1 MRALLRRPSLLT
13 KFSVLSLLVIVALGI
28 GVGRMLQDR
37 IERRA
42 LLESTK
48 LAETMTTLGMQPIL
62 LPGDLA
68 AGQGDDHLS
77 SLDEQL
83 KLRDLDELGILRLK
97 VFNSDGVIVYSDER
111 SIVGE
116 MHADSPGVRRA
127 LAGEIGS
134 KLTHGTF
141 DTGEGQRALEVYVP
155 LRLGGEGAPDGVV
168 EIYLPY
174 EQVAAAIAEDSR
186 RLYLLLAGGLLL
198 LYATLFRIVAVASRR
213 LRHQALHDDLTDLP
227 NRTLLYDRMEAALT
241 AADRNGEPAALLL
254 VDLDRFKE
262 VNDTLGHDTGDRL
275 LEEVAARLQG
285 VVRRGDTLAR
295 LGGDE
300 FAVLLRGLPDRG
312 MAAELAG
319 RLQEAI
325 GRPFMLNGVSA
336 VLDASIGIAHCPEH
350 GTDVHT
356 LVQRADVAM
365 YDAKRSRTS
374 IETYSSERDPYS
386 AERLQLLGELRS
398 AIGNDELVLHYQPK
412 VDVGTQRVIGVE
424 ALVRW
429 QHPVHG
435 LLGPVEFVPLA
446 ERTGAIGDLTRWVLD
461 NALAQA
467 RVWRDAGQ
475 DLTMA
480 VNLAAANIADA
491 TLPDAVAA
499 LLERHGVPGELLE
512 CEISEHTVMA
522 DPRRA
527 MAILERLRGLGVK
540 LSLDDFGTGHSSLSY
555 LKRLPLDEVKID
567 RSFVMGMTDDDN
579 DAAIVR
585 TTIDLARNLG
595 LEVVAEGVE
604 SQQILNDLSALS
616 CDVAQGF
623 FLSRPLPAAELDG
636 WLAALGYAVSVSLRG
651 PARKPSSSSGSS

>member
-1 MRALLRRPSLLT
+1 M
-13 KFSVLSLLVIVALGI
+13 
-28 GVGRMLQDR
+28 
-37 IERRA
+37 
-42 LLESTK
+42 
-48 LAETMTTLGMQPIL
+48 
-62 LPGDLA
+62 
-68 AGQGDDHLS
+68 
-77 SLDEQL
+77 
-83 KLRDLDELGILRLK
+83 
-97 VFNSDGVIVYSDER
+97 
-111 SIVGE
+111 
-116 MHADSPGVRRA
+116 
-127 LAGEIGS
+127 
-134 KLTHGTF
+134 
-141 DTGEGQRALEVYVP
+141 
-155 LRLGGEGAPDGVV
+155 
-168 EIYLPY
+168 
-174 EQVAAAIAEDSR
+174 
-186 RLYLLLAGGLLL
+186 L
-198 LYATLFRIVAVASRR
+198 LYATLFRIVAVASRT

-227 NRTLLYDRMEAALT
+227 NRALLYDRIEDALAA
-241 AADRNGEPAALLL
+241 AERSGEPAALLL
-254 VDLDRFKE
+254 IDLDRFKE
-262 VNDTLGHDTGDRL
+262 VNDTLGHDSGDRL
-275 LEEVAARLQG
+275 LEEVAVRLRE

-300 FAVLLRGLPDRG
+300 FAVLLRAVPHRG
-312 MAAELAG
+312 VAAELAA
-319 RLQEAI
+319 RLQDALA
-325 GRPFMLNGVSA
+325 RPFTLNGVVA

-374 IETYSSERDPYS
+374 IETYSAERDPYS
-386 AERLQLLGELRS
+386 AERLQLLGELRA
-398 AIGNDELVLHYQPK
+398 AIGAGELVLHYQPK
-412 VDVGTQRVIGVE
+412 VDVVSRQVIGVE

-435 LLGPVEFVPLA
+435 LLPPAEFVPLA

-467 RVWRDAGQ
+467 RVWRDAGL

-480 VNLAAANIADA
+480 VNLAAPNIADA

-499 LLERHGVPGELLE
+499 LLERHGVPGDRLE

-527 MAILERLRGLGVK
+527 MAILERLRALGVR

-567 RSFVMGMTDDDN
+567 RSFVIGMIEDDN

-616 CDVAQGF
+616 CNVAQGF
-623 FLSRPLPAAELDG
+623 LLSRPLPAAELDG
-636 WLAALGYAVSVSLRG
+636 WLAARSAT
-651 PARKPSSSSGSS
+651 PSA

>member
-28 GVGRMLQDR
+28 GVGSMLQER

-42 LLESTK
+42 LLEATK
-48 LAETMTTLGMQPIL
+48 LGETMTLLGMQPIL

-68 AGQGDDHLS
+68 AGQNEAHVDA
-77 SLDEQL
+77 LDEQL
-83 KLRDLDELGILRLK
+83 KLRDLDTLGILRLK
-97 VFNSDGVIVYSDER
+97 VFNADGVIVYSDER
-111 SIVGE
+111 GIVGE
-116 MHADSPGVRRA
+116 AHPESPGVRRA
-127 LAGEIGS
+127 LTGKVEGR
-134 KLTHGTF
+134 LTHGTF
-141 DTGEGQRALEVYVP
+141 DDGHGTRALEVYVP
-155 LRLGGEGAPDGVV
+155 LRLGGDGTPDGVV

-174 EQVAAAIAEDSR
+174 EPVAAAIAEDTR
-186 RLYLLLAGGLLL
+186 QLILLLAGGLLL
-198 LYATLFRIVAVASRR
+198 LYAVLFRIVAVASRK

-227 NRTLLYDRMEAALT
+227 NRALLYERMEAAL
-241 AADRNGEPAALLL
+241 AAAERNGEPAALLL

-319 RLQEAI
+319 RLQDAI
-325 GRPFMLNGVSA
+325 ARPFMLNGVAA

-374 IETYSSERDPYS
+374 IETYTSERDPYS
-386 AERLQLLGELRS
+386 AERLQLLGELRA
-398 AIGNDELVLHYQPK
+398 AIGAGELVLHYQPK
-412 VDVGTQRVIGVE
+412 VDVASQRVIGVE

-435 LLGPVEFVPLA
+435 LLGPAEFVPLA

-467 RVWRDAGQ
+467 RAWRDAGQ

-480 VNLAAANIADA
+480 VNLAAPNIADA

-499 LLERHGVPGELLE
+499 LLERHGVPGDRLE

-567 RSFVMGMTDDDN
+567 RSFVMGMTEDDN

-595 LEVVAEGVE
+595 LDVVAEGVE
-604 SQQILNDLSALS
+604 SDTILRNLSDLS
-616 CDVAQGF
+616 CDIAQGF
-623 FLSRPLPAAELDG
+623 YLSRPLPAAELDG
-636 WLAALGYAVSVSLRG
+636 WLAARAASATRS
-651 PARKPSSSSGSS
+651 A

>member
-28 GVGRMLQDR
+28 GVGSMLQER

-42 LLESTK
+42 LLEATK
-48 LAETMTTLGMQPIL
+48 LGETMTLLGMQPIL

-68 AGQGDDHLS
+68 AGQNETHLDA
-77 SLDEQL
+77 LDEQL
-83 KLRDLDELGILRLK
+83 KLRDLDTLGILRLK
-97 VFNSDGVIVYSDER
+97 VFNNDGVIVYSDER
-111 SIVGE
+111 EIVGE
-116 MHADSPGVRRA
+116 AHPESPGVRRA
-127 LAGEIGS
+127 LTGKVEGR
-134 KLTHGTF
+134 LTHGTF
-141 DTGEGQRALEVYVP
+141 DDGHGTRALEVYVP
-155 LRLGGEGAPDGVV
+155 LRLGGDGTPDGVV

-174 EQVAAAIAEDSR
+174 EPVAAAIAEDTQQ
-186 RLYLLLAGGLLL
+186 LILLLAGGLLL
-198 LYATLFRIVAVASRR
+198 LYAVLFRIVAVASRK

-227 NRTLLYDRMEAALT
+227 NRALLYERMEAAL
-241 AADRNGEPAALLL
+241 AAAERNGEPAALLL

-319 RLQEAI
+319 RLQDAI
-325 GRPFMLNGVSA
+325 ARPFMLNGVAA

-374 IETYSSERDPYS
+374 IETYTSERDPYS
-386 AERLQLLGELRS
+386 AERLQLLGELRA
-398 AIGNDELVLHYQPK
+398 AIGAGELVLHYQPK
-412 VDVGTQRVIGVE
+412 VDVASQRVIGVE

-435 LLGPVEFVPLA
+435 LLGPAEFVPLA

-480 VNLAAANIADA
+480 VNLAAPNIADA

-499 LLERHGVPGELLE
+499 LLERHGVPGDRLE

-595 LEVVAEGVE
+595 LDVVAEGVE
-604 SQQILNDLSALS
+604 SETILRNLSELS
-616 CDVAQGF
+616 CDIAQGF
-623 FLSRPLPAAELDG
+623 YLSRPLPAAELDG
-636 WLAALGYAVSVSLRG
+636 WLAARAS
-651 PARKPSSSSGSS
+651 ATPSA